1 MLMHTLQWLLKLEQ
15 SYLWLRNSSGTMPK
29 YWLEIIT
36 HALMRPDNAIAQRLS
51 YHMQDLGTEGEDAS
65 VPPSAQRSEVWRV
78 V

>member
-1 MLMHTLQWLLKLEQ
+1 
-15 SYLWLRNSSGTMPK
+15 MPK

-36 HALMRPDNAIAQRLS
+36 HALMRPDDAIPQGLS
-51 YHMQDLGTEGEDAS
+51 YRKQDHGTEGEDAC